1 MKIKRAAKK
10 TSKKKWQEDAQKKR
24 GEKRKWM
31 RINILFVS
39 NISVYLIKFKNNK

>member
-1 MKIKRAAKK
+1 MKRAGKK
-10 TSKKKWQEDAQKKR
+10 TSKKKGQEEAPKK
-24 GEKRKWM
+24 GGKERKWM